1 MNVSTDPEPITGRIE
16 LSVVGNRGPTRNTEA
31 KFLLIIHRQSA
42 VINSFEKPADDFL
55 LRREQQLR
63 DQFTQ
68 LQQIIDQ
75 GDAQFNQVLSFQNS
89 FGF

>member
-1 MNVSTDPEPITGRIE
+1 MKGENTIFDGIENGFDSRIE
-16 LSVVGNRGPTRNTEA
+16 RLDDRIENE
-31 KFLLIIHRQSA
+31 
-42 VINSFEKPADDFL
+42 DDFL